1 METLDNYTT
10 DLYKSFALNACAST
24 PIYNSLS
31 RKRLVYIYIKVF
43 EVTGNS
49 QENHNQEN
57 QYIYFFISKISFY
70 RGANMCVKT
79 VLCPHVLLSQYAR
92 TCRTGDGV
100 GARKF
105 RLKRRR
111 VPEHFD
117 LRLRRRRGG
126 SGPRRNVVVECRR
139 LIKHVRHISHSRR
152 VPTPD
157 VLVESICH
165 IEGAMHSS
173 HLRRVPT
180 PNVLV
185 ESNSIIKCLSHIRH
199 FRCIPTPNGLVERF
213 SAIKQSAHVCHFRR
227 VPSRNIVP

>member
-1 METLDNYTT
+1 
-10 DLYKSFALNACAST
+10 
-24 PIYNSLS
+24 
-31 RKRLVYIYIKVF
+31 
-43 EVTGNS
+43 
-49 QENHNQEN
+49 
-57 QYIYFFISKISFY
+57 
-70 RGANMCVKT
+70 MCVKT
-79 VLCPHVLLSQYAR
+79 VLCAHVLLSQDAR

>member
-70 RGANMCVKT
+70 RGSNMCVKT
-79 VLCPHVLLSQYAR
+79 VLCAHVLLSQDAR

-139 LIKHVRHISHSRR
+139 LIKHGRHISHSRR
-152 VPTPD
+152 VP
-157 VLVESICH
+157 
-165 IEGAMHSS
+165 
-173 HLRRVPT
+173 
-180 PNVLV
+180 
-185 ESNSIIKCLSHIRH
+185 
-199 FRCIPTPNGLVERF
+199 
-213 SAIKQSAHVCHFRR
+213 
-227 VPSRNIVP
+227 SRNIAVECRFRRCRSRLKAPPHISHSTDVPIRHRAILPRRRPIRRAFARNF